1 MLSVMVRSSTRRI
14 AALLLGIFLALGMGF
29 TDIYAS
35 TMPGA
40 MSVTNGMA
48 MGDTGR
54 MDCDPCGGA
63 GNEGMQG
70 GDCSAV
76 CVGQTLALSPSGST
90 DTALRSRQPLLPPAV
105 PLSGRMSAPDP
116 HPPKTIRLA

>member
-1 MLSVMVRSSTRRI
+1 M
-14 AALLLGIFLALGMGF
+14 GMGLP
-29 TDIYAS
+29 DVYAS
-35 TMPGA
+35 TMVGD
-40 MSVTNGMA
+40 MSMTNDMDT
-48 MGDTGR
+48 GDTGR

-76 CVGQTLALSPSGST
+76 CVGQALALSSSGST
-90 DTALRSRQPLLPPAV
+90 DTALRLQQPLLPPAV